1 MNAAVITE
9 TRPKAIIPEIIEQ
22 HLSMLPDDFDLVVF
36 CSKENERNFSD
47 YKGKFKKY
55 HVNIHSLHDYNRLM
69 TSEFYWSKLL
79 KYDHVLVFQTDS
91 KILRTGIEEFYD
103 YDFIGA
109 PIKNIEFPCMNGGL
123 SLRNPKTMMKVL
135 QKISYHSGLGFED
148 IFYCNILKTQPIAKL
163 PTKEKA
169 HLFSVETM
177 FNLDSL
183 GFHAANKYLNDTQF
197 NELIKQYG

>member
-9 TRPKAIIPEIIEQ
+9 TRPMAIIPQIIEQ
-22 HLSMLPDDFDLVVF
+22 HLGMLPDDFELVVF
-36 CSKENERNFSD
+36 CSKENEGNFND

-55 HVNIHSLHDYNRLM
+55 HVNIHTLHDYNRLM

-103 YDFIGA
+103 WDFIGA

-123 SLRNPKTMMKVL
+123 SLRNPKTMMNILK
-135 QKISYHSGLGFED
+135 QTPYHPGLGFED
-148 IFYCNILKTQPIAKL
+148 IFYCNILKRQLLAKL

-177 FNLDSL
+177 YNLDSF
-183 GFHAANKYLNDTQF
+183 GIHAANKYLN
-197 NELIKQYG
+197 NNQYHEIINQYI